1 MTDSCRVKTSS
12 CRELCELTTD
22 RPLQEKE
29 KEDLELLNLAL
40 MTFSLFSSFFLHFFV
55 LTRMMVAEVQYMAQ
69 RTPWYSTLWR
79 VNRASPPNGA
89 TRDDIHIQAQF
100 IHKSWVVIN
109 ILIYLAETHIYMLAC
124 S

>member
-29 KEDLELLNLAL
+29 NEDLELLNLAL

-55 LTRMMVAEVQYMAQ
+55 LTRMMVAEVHGTAHPMVQYIMEGESGFAPK
-69 RTPWYSTLWR
+69 RRHEGRHTYT
-79 VNRASPPNGA
+79 GA
-89 TRDDIHIQAQF
+89 VYT
-100 IHKSWVVIN
+100 
-109 ILIYLAETHIYMLAC
+109 
-124 S
+124 